1 MSLHPP
7 TLLLRGVPSGFLC
20 LAFLLFLAA
29 AHSSFAQATKEY
41 QLKAVLLFRLA
52 QFVEWPTNR
61 FASAESPV
69 VIGVLG
75 KNPFGDA
82 LRAAVEGE
90 TAHGRRIEI
99 IQLPNPSAASSCH
112 IVFIS
117 PSEEPRVR
125 EILQTL
131 SGQAVLTV
139 SDIDNFA
146 RAHGG
151 MVRFV
156 TLENKINIRIH
167 LDRTKAAGLAINS
180 RLLRMAEIV
189 RDE

>member
-7 TLLLRGVPSGFLC
+7 TLLLRGVPGGFLC
-20 LAFLLFLAA
+20 LALLLFLAA

-61 FASAESPV
+61 FSSPESPV

-75 KNPFGDA
+75 RNPFGDA

-90 TAHGRRIEI
+90 TANGRRIEI
-99 IQLPNPSAASSCH
+99 TQLAHPSAASSCH

-139 SDIDNFA
+139 SDIEKFV

-151 MVRFV
+151 MVRFDTV
-156 TLENKINIRIH
+156 ENKITLIIH
-167 LDRTKAAGLAINS
+167 ADRAKAAGLAINS

-189 RDE
+189 RDK